1 MRTGKY
7 CYKPNKYYQKQFP
20 SLKIEMLTTELTALQ
35 LFVKEQLFINK
46 KQLLVKEDIKEP
58 VELIAISPLQW
69 EKDYLRNKN
78 G

>member
-1 MRTGKY
+1 
-7 CYKPNKYYQKQFP
+7 
-20 SLKIEMLTTELTALQ
+20 MLTTELTALQ

-58 VELIAISPLQW
+58 VELIAISSLQW
-69 EKDYLRNKN
+69 EKDYLRNEN